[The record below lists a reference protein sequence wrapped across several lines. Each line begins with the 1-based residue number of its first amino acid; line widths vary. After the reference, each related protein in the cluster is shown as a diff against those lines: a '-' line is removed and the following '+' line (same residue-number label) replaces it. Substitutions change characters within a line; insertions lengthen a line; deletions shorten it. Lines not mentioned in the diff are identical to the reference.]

1 VARAWKERLRRALAS
16 TDELEADDEIL
27 EAALHGTDPISQ
39 CRPREKH
46 TLSGVLR
53 SVRYAPRDAR
63 PELVAELYDGS
74 GSVDLVWLGR
84 RDIAGIEPG
93 RRLLVTGRLSQGP
106 SHLVI
111 YNPEYRL
118 LVPAAAS

>member
-1 VARAWKERLRRALAS
+1 MARAWKERLRRALAS
-16 TDELEADDEIL
+16 TDELEADDEL
-27 EAALHGTDPISQ
+27 VEAALHGTDPVSRCQ
-39 CRPREKH
+39 ARQQH

-84 RDIAGIEPG
+84 RDIAGIGPG
-93 RRLLVTGRLSQGP
+93 RRLLVTGRLSEGDQ
-106 SHLVI
+106 HLVM
-111 YNPEYRL
+111 YNPEYAL
-118 LVPAAAS
+118 LAPAVAP